1 LLHWWGIVITLSY
14 VCVSMLCRLKAF
26 LTLADL
32 YLRVCL
38 YVDEHRSFIDN
49 EISSLQCVAHH
60 LEFMV
65 LLWVKFP
72 EMLDIP

>member
-1 LLHWWGIVITLSY
+1 
-14 VCVSMLCRLKAF
+14 
-26 LTLADL
+26 
-32 YLRVCL
+32 
-38 YVDEHRSFIDN
+38 VDEHRSFIDN

-65 LLWVKFP
+65 LLRVKFP